1 MVADLP
7 SHEAAAIHI
16 SCTWHPANV
25 VLLQLPRLQSLD
37 VNLSQP
43 QHQSAPKS
51 KMWLATG
58 FLALNAAHQVLG
70 LAMPRNDT
78 TDLGSS
84 RGHGHVIRT
93 LPGHLDAPYETSSLG
108 GDPHDTAIYGRAFFG
123 DSPDDVFILEEEE
136 TFGPNARMLC
146 DKLPAFGSTWSYRK
160 FGTLTLFELK
170 RIHDRPPPTIEP
182 GTCKHVACQYYGEL
196 WVCNDVGSSSVQPF
210 LFASNRY

>member
-1 MVADLP
+1 
-7 SHEAAAIHI
+7 
-16 SCTWHPANV
+16 
-25 VLLQLPRLQSLD
+25 
-37 VNLSQP
+37 
-43 QHQSAPKS
+43 
-51 KMWLATG
+51 MWLATG

-123 DSPDDVFILEEEE
+123 DRPDDVFILEEEE

-146 DKLPAFGSTWSYRK
+146 DKLPAFASTWGYRK
-160 FGTLTLFELK
+160 FGTMTLFELK
-170 RIHDRPPPTIEP
+170 RIQDRIPPTIEP

-210 LFASNRY
+210 LFASSRY